1 MYRPRYAGQRAAD
14 VLAVLALSGL
24 AWATT
29 TPELELCRAA
39 AAGDLVATAAALRSG
54 ASVTAAGQ
62 VPLDAPPRAAD
73 AARWAYL
80 SRVLTTGVAPLLPS
94 PPAGARL
101 APYHA
106 LSCALSAPKPSWPVV
121 DALLKAGATPDRP
134 VRGAAIATFLA
145 THRDDPAAPDGYRWL
160 RARGADPVSAA
171 RALVVD
177 GRGSLASFALLDA
190 VIADGAASPA
200 CEAAARGDVAVL
212 AHVVT
217 RPDAVTCPT
226 DGPPTLLGVAA
237 NAGQLPAVQWLS
249 AQGADPNFT
258 PTAAS
263 PLAYAVRAGHE
274 AVVREL
280 LAHGADP
287 LAAPSAEASALDA
300 LDAAPGLTAPLLDAL
315 RPGEAVAWALGRTF
329 RESAAYAAARRAMGD
344 DAPAARAAL
353 SPGAL
358 AAAAWLSRRDAGLV
372 PWLEADAA
380 ARPLITALTSRFWSD
395 ALASTTLPDVVAV
408 LRLEPAGKEA
418 DLLLSHNVCLPQKG
432 ERRAAVRKRLG
443 RPFAS
448 EPAADSFLPG
458 GAPPDAAIRVVYLDG
473 AVSRVRVSRP
483 VDVRA
488 AGCDAPALRYLELPA
503 WQRAWEYGATAE
515 QVARYNMPD
524 AQLER
529 VAWALDGALSLTDL
543 TADDR

>member
-1 MYRPRYAGQRAAD
+1 M
-14 VLAVLALSGL
+14 LAVLALSGL
-24 AWATT
+24 ASATT

-39 AAGDLVATAAALRSG
+39 AAGDLAGTRAAIAAG

-62 VPLDAPPRAAD
+62 VPLDAAPSASD
-73 AARWAYL
+73 AERWAYL
-80 SRVLTTGVAPLLPS
+80 SRVLTTGVAPLLP
-94 PPAGARL
+94 PQPARVRL

-106 LSCALSAPKPSWPVV
+106 LTCALSAPKPSWAVV
-121 DALLKAGATPDRP
+121 DALLQAGATPDRP

-145 THRDDPAAPDGYRWL
+145 THLDDPAAAEGYRWL
-160 RARGADPVSAA
+160 RARGADPVNAA

-177 GRGSLASFALLDA
+177 GRATLASFALLDA
-190 VIADGAASPA
+190 VLADGAVSPA
-200 CEAAARGDVAVL
+200 CEAAARGDLAVL

-217 RPDAVTCPT
+217 RPDAVTCPAA
-226 DGPPTLLGVAA
+226 GPSTLLGVAA
-237 NAGQLPAVQWLS
+237 SAGQLQAVAWLT
-249 AQGADPNFT
+249 AHGADPNFT

-263 PLAYAVRAGHE
+263 ALAYAVLAGHL

-280 LAHGADP
+280 LANGADP
-287 LAAPSAEASALDA
+287 LAAASAQASALDA
-300 LDAAPGLTAPLLDAL
+300 LDATPAFTAALLDAL
-315 RPGEAVAWALGRTF
+315 RPGEAVAWALARAF
-329 RESAAYAAARRAMGD
+329 RDDGAYAAVRRAMGVD
-344 DAPAARAAL
+344 TPSPLQAR

-358 AAAAWLSRRDAGLV
+358 AAAAWLSGKDPQLV
-372 PWLEADAA
+372 PWLDADVA
-380 ARPLITALTSRFWSD
+380 ARPLVTALTARFWSD
-395 ALASTTLPDVVAV
+395 ALAGATLPDVIAV

-418 DLLLSHNVCLPQKG
+418 DLLLSHNACLPQKD
-432 ERRAAVRKRLG
+432 ERRGAVRKRLG
-443 RPFAS
+443 RPFAF

-458 GAPPDAAIRVVYLDG
+458 PEGDAAIRVVYLDG

-483 VDVRA
+483 ADVRA

-515 QVARYNMPD
+515 QLARYNMPD

-543 TADDR
+543 SADER